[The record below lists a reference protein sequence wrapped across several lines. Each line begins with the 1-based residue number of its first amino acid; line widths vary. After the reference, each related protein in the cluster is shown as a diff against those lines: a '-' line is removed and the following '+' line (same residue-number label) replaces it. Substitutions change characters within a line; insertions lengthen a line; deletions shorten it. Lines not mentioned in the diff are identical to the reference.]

1 MGELA
6 VADVEAESGIK
17 INHLVSAD
25 CGYTL
30 LYLIMRPGHCDDCD
44 QKYLGYNCKLI
55 RVCM

>member
-1 MGELA
+1 MTLMKYGVMGELA

-30 LYLIMRPGHCDDCD
+30 PDHETRTL
-44 QKYLGYNCKLI
+44 
-55 RVCM
+55 